1 MLELLIIALF
11 VLFMFLV
18 DYRLNK
24 IHQELKKLNDSKSK
38 P

>member
-1 MLELLIIALF
+1 MLEVVIALLF

-24 IHQELKKLNDSKSK
+24 IYQELKKINDSKSK
-38 P
+38 L

>member
-1 MLELLIIALF
+1 MIEVVIALLF

-24 IHQELKKLNDSKSK
+24 IYQELKKLNDSKSK
-38 P
+38 L